1 MERPMKH
8 EPWQVTAEAA
18 ELYERYPARYI
29 LGPWAPLLVDAAR
42 LAAGERALDV
52 ACGTGVV
59 ARIAAQRVGPGGRV
73 VGVDLNPGMIAVAAS
88 LPALVGAP
96 IEWLER
102 SAVDLQLPD
111 ASFDVVLCQQ
121 GLQFFPD
128 KLVALREM
136 RRVLD
141 HGGRLALSVW
151 TGIGPYHVAVG
162 DVLARFVGNAAATKF
177 CSSRQVPTRDELYR
191 LATDAGF
198 SDVEVHVS
206 RLDIHL
212 PRLDQFVLDHLRGTP
227 VAPMI
232 AAAGPEVRKKIGASA
247 MEQLRR
253 YADGDGATYPEETH
267 VMTGRVQ

>member
-1 MERPMKH
+1 
-8 EPWQVTAEAA
+8 
-18 ELYERYPARYI
+18 
-29 LGPWAPLLVDAAR
+29 
-42 LAAGERALDV
+42 
-52 ACGTGVV
+52 
-59 ARIAAQRVGPGGRV
+59 
-73 VGVDLNPGMIAVAAS
+73 
-88 LPALVGAP
+88 
-96 IEWLER
+96 
-102 SAVDLQLPD
+102 
-111 ASFDVVLCQQ
+111 
-121 GLQFFPD
+121 
-128 KLVALREM
+128 LVALREM

-162 DVLARFVGNAAATKF
+162 DVLTRFVGNAAATKF

-212 PRLDQFVLDHLRGTP
+212 PRLDQFVLDHLKGTP

-232 AAAGPEVRKKIGASA
+232 AAASPEVRKKIGASA

-267 VMTGRVQ
+267 VLTGRVQ